1 MQNLLPN
8 NVLVRKIPLDS
19 SAKSNELLFIQ
30 AAGRA
35 ISGKNAGRIKEA
47 WATLTNLLVEHEWLD
62 KNYLMPEKKAEE
74 SVDSPE
80 ILAADK
86 KTAGT
91 SSVFLK
97 SVQVQTWIESL
108 RIALYRFGSEF
119 QDLLDATPER
129 LGMLTRRSTLSR
141 DELVS
146 ALIDDLKT
154 FLEGHAIAC
163 PEMGAN
169 GGGLP
174 PHHSENYYGADRA
187 IRSSE
192 KPGAEEVSETTSLQA
207 AMFGEKSL
215 KDTIDQLSWKD
226 RLATTLRV
234 FSWQFH
240 GACCLDDDDDDN
252 ELETEAE
259 EAAERQLAA
268 SGLIKDLL
276 DVLNQLCKDHPA
288 IGSGSSPYASLQ
300 LSASDVDSQ
309 KVEIELS
316 AFQVVLADES
326 SEEVNLNRHPVEGIL
341 FRVDEASEGIPSI
354 GPGLPLYIP
363 SSVAHECLSQVSGLP
378 LDAHDTLTKHA
389 QEEPTGVM
397 LSASISGKDF
407 CIKGLLWPWNKA
419 DKVTAIK
426 AAKGSLGM
434 SMNAAAIGHE
444 VTLNAGTSNAQK
456 VFWITKLILLGA
468 NILYAARATYK
479 QTRLSAEEKE
489 AAPSAWDLSQ
499 VDGDEAGCIR
509 WMEADEVK
517 FDGEEAPTPDSEG
530 KICLLDV
537 PPGKNGR
544 AFTKAVDAI
553 VGKAIQAW
561 EDVRPQQAPFIDRRT
576 GEEVHYLFAWRSH
589 RLGDPYLN
597 KTLIPL
603 LCDKAGVPEE
613 DVRGKITSHRAR
625 HTIFT
630 QLSEFMTIPQL
641 QSWSGHKS
649 TNSLMHYLK
658 STLSKQ
664 AAAYQKTDYFKRN
677 LRTFEVLIDQEA
689 ITNGAAAR
697 GEPWKY
703 HKLGDDGYCVYDFFD
718 QCLHKMACPRC
729 PFYHPN
735 SIVLQKLQQNK
746 TSWQKMLIEIELTED
761 ERSVVEEEVQ
771 SLERLCEKLV
781 DIKTPG
787 GITPRQLKGI
797 PSV

>member
-1 MQNLLPN
+1 LGFWTFTEAQKMQNLLPN
-8 NVLVRKIPLDS
+8 NVLVRKIPLGS
-19 SAKSNELLFIQ
+19 LAKSDDLLFIQ

-35 ISGKNAGRIKEA
+35 ISGKNAGRIKDA

-74 SVDSPE
+74 TGDSPE

-86 KTAGT
+86 KAMGT
-91 SSVFLK
+91 SSIFLK
-97 SVQVQTWIESL
+97 SVQAQTWIESL
-108 RIALYRFGSEF
+108 RIALYGFGSEF
-119 QDLLDATPER
+119 QDFLDATPER

-146 ALIDDLKT
+146 NLIDDLKT
-154 FLEGHAIAC
+154 FLEGHAIAA

-169 GGGLP
+169 GGGIP
-174 PHHSENYYGADRA
+174 SRYAPYDGAYRGADRA
-187 IRSSE
+187 IWASE
-192 KPGAEEVSETTSLQA
+192 KSDAEKGSPETTSLQA
-207 AMFGEKSL
+207 AMFGDKSL
-215 KDTIDQLSWKD
+215 KDTIDQLSWRD

-240 GACCLDDDDDDN
+240 SVCCVGEDDD
-252 ELETEAE
+252 EEMETEAE
-259 EAAERQLAA
+259 EAAERQSGAA
-268 SGLIKDLL
+268 GLIKDLL

-316 AFQVVLADES
+316 AFQVVLADDS

-363 SSVAHECLSQVSGLP
+363 SAVAQECLSQVSGLP

-499 VDGDEAGCIR
+499 VDGDEAT
-509 WMEADEVK
+509 EADEFRRSFAPDSRMAIAASESDTEE
-517 FDGEEAPTPDSEG
+517 FDAEDSNHDENTTGQLTMNTELIEAELSQISRGLESLTKLTSDLDTIQGAVRTQGEMLVELMASYRVIQEERNEAIQKVQASAREEEAKASQDSLMELIRSTIADTINPSGEPRRRTVSLQAQAAMTQQQRSNGGAGAAIDNVDLQIANLEG
-530 KICLLDV
+530 QILALQGSPNGGSTRLKLLD
-537 PPGKNGR
+537 
-544 AFTKAVDAI
+544 
-553 VGKAIQAW
+553 
-561 EDVRPQQAPFIDRRT
+561 E
-576 GEEVHYLFAWRSH
+576 
-589 RLGDPYLN
+589 
-597 KTLIPL
+597 
-603 LCDKAGVPEE
+603 
-613 DVRGKITSHRAR
+613 VRG
-625 HTIFT
+625 
-630 QLSEFMTIPQL
+630 
-641 QSWSGHKS
+641 
-649 TNSLMHYLK
+649 
-658 STLSKQ
+658 
-664 AAAYQKTDYFKRN
+664 
-677 LRTFEVLIDQEA
+677 LR
-689 ITNGAAAR
+689 
-697 GEPWKY
+697 
-703 HKLGDDGYCVYDFFD
+703 
-718 QCLHKMACPRC
+718 
-729 PFYHPN
+729 
-735 SIVLQKLQQNK
+735 LQKQG
-746 TSWQKMLIEIELTED
+746 
-761 ERSVVEEEVQ
+761 V
-771 SLERLCEKLV
+771 
-781 DIKTPG
+781 
-787 GITPRQLKGI
+787 
-797 PSV
+797 